1 MQLKLEQLQRVVKKT
16 IREEKVHST
25 LREEFFRVFGAPVMV
40 SNDLERVAEAV
51 NDQID
56 ILEATGRDVPRT
68 SIRTSVLLEA
78 STSRS
83 TEVRKVAARLLPE
96 RFAAKFLGDR
106 TSAVR
111 CAAARRMPLKLVKEC
126 FKHNP
131 DDDALRSILRSKKL
145 TEAGVPTPKPVDEPF
160 DLHGD
165 GPLGDVVKQPP
176 GDDLS
181 DFWYMTLAKKICMQY
196 GTNVEGQWEE
206 AIATRTV
213 ASHYSTTGV
222 MLDREK
228 LLNAIY
234 DCIEEREAAVVKE
247 GSLKSIAARLLR
259 ESHMDDAV
267 IPVLDETLDPIDE
280 LLANSHSSR
289 LYVESAEKFF
299 AVRKSTV
306 PAGVK
311 KYRLGEGTWRET
323 SVPVNG
329 TVPGGRITP
338 KVEKALDNYVAH
350 WNDIQARSGE
360 PYKISWGMHPSGI
373 DMIGFNL
380 ELK

>member
-16 IREEKVHST
+16 IREEKVHGS
-25 LREEFFRVFGAPVMV
+25 LREEFFRVFGSPVMV
-40 SNDLERVAEAV
+40 SNDLDRVAAAV
-51 NDQID
+51 NEQID
-56 ILEATGRDVPRT
+56 IFEATGRGVPRA
-68 SIRTSVLLEA
+68 SIKTSVLLEA
-78 STSRS
+78 MTSRS
-83 TEVRKVAARLLPE
+83 SEVRKTAARLLPE
-96 RFAAKFLGDR
+96 RFAAKLLGDK
-106 TSAVR
+106 SSSVR

-126 FKHNP
+126 YRRNP
-131 DDDALRSILRSKKL
+131 GDDELRIILRSKKL
-145 TEAGVPTPKPVDEPF
+145 TEAGLPNPKPVDEPF

-165 GPLGDVVKQPP
+165 GPLGDAVKQPP
-176 GDDLS
+176 GDELS
-181 DFWYMTLAKKICMQY
+181 DFWYEMLAKKICTQY
-196 GTNVEGQWEE
+196 GTNIEGQWEE

-234 DCIEEREAAVVKE
+234 DCIEEREDIVVKE

-267 IPVLDETLDPIDE
+267 MPILDEAIDPIDS
-280 LLANSHSSR
+280 LLSNSHSSR
-289 LYVESAEKFF
+289 LYVETAEKFF
-299 AVRKSTV
+299 SVRKSTV

-329 TVPGGRITP
+329 TVPGGKITP

-350 WNDIQARSGE
+350 WNDMQARSGE

-373 DMIGFNL
+373 DMVGFNL